1 MMTIRLEKK
10 WTALFMALLL
20 AAWICISASQVH
32 ADTSDEGAGA
42 QPSEQSQIE
51 PKASAAADAG
61 QQSVTLKASVTQVKP
76 GETFTVKYGFAGIVS
91 NVYAQDIT
99 IEYDPAVLEVV
110 ADSIKSLKDGV
121 TIVND
126 PATQTAGKLR
136 VILASMGA
144 DHPVTGTGDILEIG
158 FKAASVSKTTDSA
171 VSITQVTLSNAQGE
185 EFNLSGT
192 SVKIKVTTGTTA
204 SGDVN
209 GDGKVSIGDL
219 AMIAA
224 KYGLTSA
231 SSNWNEV
238 KHLDLD
244 GNGAIDIADMS
255 IVAKKIIEQP

>member
-1 MMTIRLEKK
+1 M
-10 WTALFMALLL
+10 
-20 AAWICISASQVH
+20 
-32 ADTSDEGAGA
+32 
-42 QPSEQSQIE
+42 
-51 PKASAAADAG
+51 
-61 QQSVTLKASVTQVKP
+61 
-76 GETFTVKYGFAGIVS
+76 
-91 NVYAQDIT
+91 
-99 IEYDPAVLEVV
+99 LEVV